1 MNPSQTK
8 YVIITPARDEEEHLE
23 QTILA
28 VASQTVRP
36 AQWIIVND
44 GSRDGTGAL
53 IDRYA
58 SLYPWITARHRANR
72 GYREAGGGVIR
83 TFYDGY
89 AALTSPDWEFLVKLD
104 ADLSFSSDY
113 FERCFAEFAGDPRL
127 GIGGGGIYHEVNGT
141 LKLEENPRFHVR
153 GATKIY
159 RRACWDGL
167 GGLLQAPGWD
177 TSTSSRPTCSAGRR
191 AASSTF
197 PSRTFASPAQ
207 PTAHGTTASRTAA
220 PTTSPAITRCSCCSS
235 ACAASLANPTS
246 ADRSA

>member
-1 MNPSQTK
+1 MNPAMNPSQIK

-28 VASQTVRP
+28 VAGQTIRP

-44 GSRDGTGAL
+44 GSRDGTGPL

-58 SLYPWITARHRANR
+58 RLYPWITARHRANR

-89 AALTSPDWEFLVKLD
+89 AAIDSLDWDFLIKLD

-113 FERCFAEFAGDPRL
+113 FERCFAEFAHDPSL

-141 LKLEENPRFHVR
+141 LELPAGTR
-153 GATKIY
+153 
-159 RRACWDGL
+159 
-167 GGLLQAPGWD
+167 
-177 TSTSSRPTCSAGRR
+177 STSSRPTCSGGRR
-191 AASSTF
+191 AASCIF
-197 PSRTFASPAQ
+197 LSRTSASPAQ
-207 PTAHGTTASRTAA
+207 PTARGATASRTAA
-220 PTTSPAITRCSCCSS
+220 PTTSPAITRCSCCSN
-235 ACAASLANPTS
+235 ACAGSLASPTS
-246 ADRSA
+246 ADRPA